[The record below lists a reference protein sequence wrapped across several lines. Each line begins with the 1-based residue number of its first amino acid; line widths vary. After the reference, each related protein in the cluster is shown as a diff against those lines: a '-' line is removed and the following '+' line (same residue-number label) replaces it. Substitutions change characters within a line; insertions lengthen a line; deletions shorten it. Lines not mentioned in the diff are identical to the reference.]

1 MLDISPH
8 QAAGGDI
15 TGGTVADWLVTGWFT
30 PDYRPLAE
38 AFAGNLRAHGAPCH
52 LWSKPALGEWNTR
65 RKPTV
70 VLETMDAYP
79 GKTVVLMDVDCVV
92 RGDISPITH
101 TNRDVGIVVIARN
114 MANRTGLRHWLAM
127 ECSSRVVVFRPTDGA
142 RRFAQAWD
150 AQIERS
156 AFAHDEH
163 SMAWAFLSSVG
174 VGFTYIDQRFSG
186 REVGQLPNAV
196 IVHDSEHE
204 KARKR
209 QRGGLREVLRD
220 IERRYFRTGRTK
232 ARKLQGEMSV
242 LVETA

>member
-1 MLDISPH
+1 MIAHGDLR
-8 QAAGGDI
+8 GGHF
-15 TGGTVADWLVTGWFT
+15 GDWLVTGWFT
-30 PDYRPLAE
+30 PNYRPLAE
-38 AFAGNLRAHGAPCH
+38 AFAGNLRAHGAPYH
-52 LWSKPALGEWNTR
+52 LWAKPPLGEWNTR
-65 RKPTV
+65 RKPSV
-70 VLETMDAYP
+70 VLDTMDAYP
-79 GKTVVLMDVDCVV
+79 GKTVVLMDVDCTI
-92 RGDISPITH
+92 RGDISPITR

-114 MANRTGLRHWLAM
+114 MRNGRRWRHWLAM

-142 RRFAQAWD
+142 RRFAKAWA

-156 AFAHDEH
+156 AFPHDEH
-163 SMAWAFLSSVG
+163 AMAWAFLSSVG
-174 VGFTYIDQRFSG
+174 VDFSYIDQRFSG
-186 REVGQLPNAV
+186 REVGQLPDAV

-204 KARKR
+204 KARKH